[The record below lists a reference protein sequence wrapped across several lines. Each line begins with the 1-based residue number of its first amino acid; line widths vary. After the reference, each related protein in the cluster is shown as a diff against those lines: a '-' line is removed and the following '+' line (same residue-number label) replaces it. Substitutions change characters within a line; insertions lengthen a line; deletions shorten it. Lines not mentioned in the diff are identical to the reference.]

1 MVLPLITAGV
11 TAAGALGSGFMG
23 MQAANQAAGAN
34 QAINI
39 YNLQAQQRES
49 LLQRMMAERML
60 SMQQQGQR
68 DALGNQTRFI
78 EGLGFVTE
86 ATPETEALLRAERD
100 EQLAQL
106 TTDAQRA
113 RRGAEANE
121 ARRSQEGLQA
131 DALLRQMQVDRTPSR
146 GALEALMLQQSQRG
160 IADAFDET
168 QSIANRQALRRGV
181 QNPDQMAELAR
192 ARADAQADAGVD
204 ARLQSIG
211 LQRDLQSADQQQLG
225 NLYNMFAARASGVPN
240 APVPQTGVGQGL
252 TQQLGSVRGGMNNAQ
267 LAAVSAAGGNQ
278 GRLPNVRPNF
288 GGAAAVGAG
297 AAGVSELLRAFMQQ
311 QQQPAQERTLQ
322 GTGWY

>member
-1 MVLPLITAGV
+1 MVLPLIAAGV

-121 ARRSQEGLQA
+121 ARRTQEGSQA
-131 DALLRQMQVDRTPSR
+131 DALLREMQIDRTPSR
-146 GALEALMLQQSQRG
+146 GALEALMLQQANRG

-181 QNPDQMAELAR
+181 QNPEQMSELAR

-288 GGAAAVGAG
+288 GGALGLQTGADAISG
-297 AAGVSELLRAFMQQ
+297 LLEVFMQRQ
-311 QQQPAQERTLQ
+311 SQPSGERTLQ